1 MDAMRLFVCFA
12 ITLILTGCAAPAVTT
27 AVPVS
32 VPTGAVQPTR
42 IAPTETAAPTPIVS
56 ASRVVSFT
64 TADGATLLGTLYGS
78 GTTAVIFSTMGAQQ
92 QDTWAKMARATADAG
107 YLALTYN
114 FRFWVSETRIQ
125 DSLRANIADDLRA
138 AVAFARG
145 QGAKQIILVG
155 ASLGGMATAKVA
167 GEAQAAAV
175 IIMAAPLSA
184 RGLAVRVENAEL
196 QAMTM
201 PKLFVSSENDA
212 TVSPADARQMV
223 DQAPE
228 PKTVYLYPGTA
239 HGTELFETE
248 HAADLTQRLLTFI
261 GEHASAK

>member
-1 MDAMRLFVCFA
+1 MRPLICFVVTV
-12 ITLILTGCAAPAVTT
+12 ILIGCAAPTVGTPDPVNTPT
-27 AVPVS
+27 A
-32 VPTGAVQPTR
+32 ALQPTR
-42 IAPTETAAPTPIVS
+42 IMPTETAELAPIVN
-56 ASRVVSFT
+56 ASRVVTFT
-64 TADGATLLGTLYGS
+64 TADGATLHGTMYGS
-78 GTTAVIFSTMGAQQ
+78 GSTAVIFSTMGAQQ

-125 DSLRANIADDLRA
+125 DGLRANIADDLRA
-138 AVAFARG
+138 AIVFARG

-184 RGLAVRVENAEL
+184 RGLAVRVEAAEL

-212 TVSPADARQMV
+212 TISPADARQMV

-239 HGTELFETE
+239 HGTELFETQ
-248 HAADLTQRLLTFI
+248 HAADLTQRLLAFI